1 MKRTSILGFGALQF
15 NSLCKYFRFRHTD
28 IPKYDDYYNN
38 FRGKLKIIGEQVSTA
53 VPFRQTDIP
62 GEPYGGQGLPSG
74 RQVLNPL
81 PLAISVTE
89 ASIPPKPKD
98 FFSSFPSSLNEIATS
113 R

>member
-1 MKRTSILGFGALQF
+1 MKRTSIFGFGALQF
-15 NSLCKYFRFRHTD
+15 NSLCQYSRFRHTD

-38 FRGKLKIIGEQVSTA
+38 FRGKLKIIEEQVSTA

>member
-1 MKRTSILGFGALQF
+1 MFHYS
-15 NSLCKYFRFRHTD
+15 RFRHTD
-28 IPKYDDYYNN
+28 IPKYDDYYEN
-38 FRGKLKIIGEQVSTA
+38 FQGKLKIRGRQVSTA

-62 GEPYGGQGLPSG
+62 GGPSGGQGLPFS

-98 FFSSFPSSLNEIATS
+98 FFSAFPSSLNEIAAS